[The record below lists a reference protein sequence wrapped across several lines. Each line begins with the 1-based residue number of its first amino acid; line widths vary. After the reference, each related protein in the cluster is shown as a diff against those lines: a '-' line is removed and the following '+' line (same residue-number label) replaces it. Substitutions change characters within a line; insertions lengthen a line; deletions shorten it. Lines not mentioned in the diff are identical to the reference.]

1 MGEVAHNSYYSIAEY
16 LEIEKNSLEKYEYH
30 IGEVF
35 AMAGGT
41 LNHGLLSNN
50 VGRSVSNAII
60 KKGKSCRTYSSDARI
75 AITDERYVYADTFVV
90 CGPTETYDEMPQ
102 AAKNPILIV
111 EVLSDSTALYDR
123 EGKFQLYQQI
133 VSLQE
138 YILVS
143 QDKVLVEVFYKS
155 ADVDFWQYRA
165 YRNLTDGI
173 NLKSL
178 DVEITLAD
186 VYLDSGVEK

>member
-1 MGEVAHNSYYSIAEY
+1 MGEAARNYPYTIAEY

-30 IGEVF
+30 VGEVF

-50 VGRSVSNAII
+50 AGRSVSNAII
-60 KKGKSCRTYSSDARI
+60 KKGKSCRTYSSDAKI
-75 AITDERYVYADTFVV
+75 AISDKRYVYADTFVI
-90 CGPTETYDEMPQ
+90 CGKTETYEEMPQ

-111 EVLSDSTALYDR
+111 EVLSGSTALYDR
-123 EGKFQLYQQI
+123 EDKFQLYQQI

-155 ADVDFWQYRA
+155 IEVDFWQYRS
-165 YRNLTDGI
+165 YRNLTDSI
-173 NLKSL
+173 SLKSL
-178 DVEITLAD
+178 DVEITLNEI
-186 VYLDSGVEK
+186 YLGSEIIV